1 MINQRILHSEFRA
14 QNSRYSNCFKANYQ
28 IPDLLCCQAQGFLPR
43 PWRPWILCPAMN
55 LTDNCAKY
63 YRSAVLKHLQVM
75 STSFLST
82 SGRIFADKAHE
93 WQGFRFFARKN
104 HRKFWVF
111 SALKHRSLLKLTF
124 SCIFVIY
131 RTRRVSLTTETW
143 KVLVAFKSYGLK
155 SRKLRKLPRA
165 KHYFTREI
173 YIYIS
178 CKSKVYETDFRVFTL
193 RRHNF
198 QMRSVK

>member
-1 MINQRILHSEFRA
+1 MEHLKVTKIHSWSTKGFFTANLERKIHANESVTGLLSLFGRAERLHSKSFP
-14 QNSRYSNCFKANYQ
+14 C
-28 IPDLLCCQAQGFLPR
+28 
-43 PWRPWILCPAMN
+43 PWILCPAMN

-173 YIYIS
+173 YISGEI
-178 CKSKVYETDFRVFTL
+178 VFCP
-193 RRHNF
+193 RQF
-198 QMRSVK
+198 P